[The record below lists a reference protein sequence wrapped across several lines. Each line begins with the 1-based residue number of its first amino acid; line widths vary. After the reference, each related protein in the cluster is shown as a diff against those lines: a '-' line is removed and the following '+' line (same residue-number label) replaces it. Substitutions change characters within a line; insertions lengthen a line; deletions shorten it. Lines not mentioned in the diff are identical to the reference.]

1 MNYELISPMLNIYR
15 ASAGSG
21 KTYRLTQDYIH
32 LLFDPKRERA
42 HRRILAVTFTNKA
55 TDEMK
60 TRILKELHALSQGE
74 KSNYRADLI
83 SKDYPTE
90 DAVNA
95 KAKHILTTIL
105 HDYSSFSISTIDR
118 FFQQVI
124 RSFARDIGVH
134 GGYNL
139 ELDNTATL
147 EQSVDNLF
155 LDLSKDENKQLLQW
169 LTAYAEEKI
178 EQSEN
183 WNMRSNIMEL
193 GKEIFKE
200 SYQHKAEDTNRKLH
214 EREFLTNYRKSL
226 RDIKTTFEARVKQ
239 TATEGLNVMARN
251 GLTHEDFSY
260 KDTTTLEKLV
270 KGKLEISNRFAKYA
284 DDVNNCFT
292 KKTSQD
298 VKSAIESAYNN
309 GLGKC
314 FQQIVEMLSVD
325 IVTYNSAVMVLKHI
339 NTLGILSDLA
349 VQIKKLTDE
358 QNTMLISDSN
368 MLLNKIIDNSD
379 TPFVY
384 EKTGITI
391 DNFMIDEFQDTSTLQ
406 WKNFH
411 PLMANSL
418 AAGKFNLV
426 VGDVKQSI
434 YRWRNSDWKLLDEQ
448 ILSDF
453 RSEQIHEENLE
464 TNWRS
469 DKNIVDFNNSFF
481 RRAASLLQ
489 SKLNENLQAVLPV
502 YPQLEAL
509 THKIEH
515 AYANIHQKTSPK
527 AGTGRV
533 EVRFIAADENED
545 GWKAESLQR
554 LPAMLEELQG
564 RGYRPADICILV
576 RKNDEEQQVIHRLLN
591 YKTTAEAKPDVCYDI
606 MGNEGLLIGAAASV
620 RFVLGLLQLFV
631 NPTDSIQQTIVN
643 YEYARG
649 RQHKSENEALNA
661 CFSIFDSSENIFSSL
676 FTNDENERLK
686 QVQHSSLYD
695 MVEQII
701 SLFGIGSWHNE
712 AVFVQAFQDVVF
724 RYTTGKTADLNS
736 FLTWWKKNGSKQ
748 CISTPDNQSA
758 MRIMT
763 VHKSKGLDF
772 RVVVMPFCDWDLD
785 SRMRNILWCEPTV
798 APFNELPLLPIEYGS
813 KLGKSIFAE
822 NYFDEQMHL
831 FIDSLNVAY
840 VAFTRAKNELI
851 CFAPAPKKEVESL
864 DKINSLSALLTACF
878 NVETPGLDPQIIPLS
893 KSFDE
898 VSKVFSLGEPTRMI
912 YNEASE
918 SGGNE
923 KITDYRSVTSTD
935 RLRIR
940 HQSLDYLLENQ
951 QLTDSRL
958 NYGLI
963 MHDIL
968 KQITRKSDQ
977 EKAIAAMIREGRIS
991 EQEGETVVT
1000 EMEKFWNLPET
1011 ENWFVEDARVLN
1023 ETTILIPTGEQYR
1036 PDRVVIKGNEATIVD
1051 YKFGEKESKNY
1062 IQQVK
1067 QYMNLIAGM
1076 GYQTSGFVCYVSLGK
1091 VERVF

>member
-1 MNYELISPMLNIYR
+1 MLKIYR

-21 KTYRLTQDYIH
+21 KTYQLTKDYIK
-32 LLFDPKRERA
+32 LLFDSKREQA
-42 HRRILAVTFTNKA
+42 HRQILAVTFTNKA

-60 TRILKELHALSQGE
+60 TRILKELHALSQG
-74 KSNYRADLI
+74 STSDYRADLI
-83 SKDYPTE
+83 SKQYPTE
-90 DAVNA
+90 EAVNA
-95 KAKHILTTIL
+95 RAKKILSTIL

-124 RSFARDIGVH
+124 RSFARAIGVH

-169 LTAYAEEKI
+169 LTAYAEERI

-183 WNMRSNIMEL
+183 WNMRSNIMDL

-226 RDIKTTFEARVKQ
+226 REIKTTFEAKLKQ
-239 TATEGLNVMARN
+239 TATEALNIIAQN
-251 GLTHEDFSY
+251 GLMTDSFKGGSRSAM
-260 KDTTTLEKLV
+260 KTLDKLAKGVDKVSDTFLALA
-270 KGKLEISNRFAKYA
+270 N
-284 DDVNNCFT
+284 DVNNCYS
-292 KKTSQD
+292 KTTAKD
-298 VKSAIESAYNN
+298 LITAIESAYNG
-309 GLGKC
+309 GL
-314 FQQIVEMLSVD
+314 QQKLAKITELLQID
-325 IVTYNSAVMVLKHI
+325 IISYNSAVMVLKHI

-368 MLLNKIIDNSD
+368 MLINKIIDNSD

-448 ILSDF
+448 ILTDF
-453 RSEQIHEENLE
+453 LPEQILEENLE

-469 DKNIVDFNNSFF
+469 DKNIIDFNNSFF
-481 RRAASLLQ
+481 RRAANLLQ

-502 YPQLEAL
+502 YPALEGL

-515 AYANIHQKTSPK
+515 AYTNIHQQTSPK

-533 EVRFIAADENED
+533 ELRFIAADENED
-545 GWKAESLQR
+545 GWKAESLER
-554 LPAMLEELQG
+554 LPAMLEELQE
-564 RGYRPADICILV
+564 RGFLPADICILV
-576 RKNDEEQQVIHRLLN
+576 RKNEEEQQVIHRLLN
-591 YKTTAEAKPDVCYDI
+591 YKTTPEANPDLCYDI
-606 MGNEGLLIGAAASV
+606 MGNEGLLIASAASV
-620 RFVLGLLQLFV
+620 RFVLGVLQLFV
-631 NPTDSIQQTIVN
+631 NPSDSIQQTIVN
-643 YEYARG
+643 YEYARA
-649 RQHKSENEALNA
+649 KLNKTENEALNT
-661 CFSIFDSSENIFSSL
+661 CFSPASQENVFASL
-676 FTNDENERLK
+676 FNNEENERLK

-701 SLFGIGSWHNE
+701 SLFDIGAWHNE
-712 AVFVQAFQDVVF
+712 AVFVQAFQDMIF
-724 RYTTGKTADLNS
+724 RYSSGKTVDLNS
-736 FLTWWKKNGSKQ
+736 FLSWWKKNGTKQ

-772 RVVVMPFCDWDLD
+772 RVVIIPFCEWDLD

-813 KLGKSIFAE
+813 KLGQSIFAE
-822 NYFDEQMHL
+822 NYFEEQMHL
-831 FIDSLNVAY
+831 YIDSLNVAY

-851 CFAPAPKKEVESL
+851 CMAPAPKKELESL
-864 DKINSLSALLTACF
+864 DKINSMSALLLACIS
-878 NVETPGLDPQIIPLS
+878 VETSDLDAEIIPLS
-893 KSFDE
+893 NSFDD
-898 VSKVFSLGEPTRMI
+898 VSKLFSLGEPTKVTFQDSQN
-912 YNEASE
+912 YVDNK
-918 SGGNE
+918 
-923 KITDYRSVTSTD
+923 KINNYPSVSSSD
-935 RLRIR
+935 RLHIR
-940 HQSLDYLLENQ
+940 HQSLNYLLENQ
-951 QLTDSRL
+951 KLTDSKL
-958 NYGLI
+958 NYGII

-968 KQITRKSDQ
+968 HNITRKADQ
-977 EKAIAAMIREGRIS
+977 PNAIQAMIREGRINERES
-991 EQEGETVVT
+991 KIVEQE
-1000 EMEKFWNLPET
+1000 MEIFWNLPET
-1011 ENWFVEDARVLN
+1011 EDWFGDSIRVLN
-1023 ETTILIPTGEQYR
+1023 ETTILTASGAQYR
-1036 PDRVVIKGNEATIVD
+1036 PDRVIIKDNKATIVD
-1051 YKFGEKESKNY
+1051 YKFGDKESKTH

-1067 QYMNLIAGM
+1067 QYMSLIAEM

-1091 VERVF
+1091 VESISNSN

>member
-1 MNYELISPMLNIYR
+1 MLNIYR

-32 LLFDPKRERA
+32 LLFDPKKERA

-74 KSNYRADLI
+74 KSDYREGLMLKFRMD
-83 SKDYPTE
+83 E
-90 DAVNA
+90 EAVNVR
-95 KAKHILTTIL
+95 AKHILTTIL

-169 LTAYAEEKI
+169 LTSYAEERI

-183 WNMRSNIMEL
+183 WNMRSNIMDL

-226 RDIKTTFEARVKQ
+226 REIKTTFENKVKE
-239 TATEGLNVMARN
+239 TASEGMRIMARN
-251 GLTHEDFSY
+251 GLTHEDFAY
-260 KDTTTLEKLV
+260 KTTITLEKLV
-270 KGKLEISNRFAKYA
+270 KGKLEISNRFIGFAE
-284 DDVNNCFT
+284 DVSNCYT
-292 KKTSQD
+292 KSKPQD
-298 VKSAIESAYNN
+298 IKSAIESAYQN
-309 GLGKC
+309 GLQKC
-314 FQQIVEMLSVD
+314 FIKIVELLSVD
-325 IVTYNSAVMVLKHI
+325 IVMYNSAMMVLKHI

-411 PLMANSL
+411 PLMSNSL

-434 YRWRNSDWKLLDEQ
+434 YRWRNSDWKLLDEKVMT
-448 ILSDF
+448 DF
-453 RSEQIHEENLE
+453 RPEQIHEENLE

-469 DKNIVDFNNSFF
+469 DKNIIDFNNSFF
-481 RRAASLLQ
+481 QRAAGLLQ
-489 SKLNENLQAVLPV
+489 SKLNENLQPVLPV
-502 YPQLEAL
+502 YPALEAL

-515 AYANIHQKTSPK
+515 AYANIHQQTSPK
-527 AGTGRV
+527 AGIGRV
-533 EVRFIAADENED
+533 QVSFIPRDENED
-545 GWKAESLQR
+545 GWKAESLER

-576 RKNDEEQQVIHRLLN
+576 RKNDEEQQVIHKLLN
-591 YKTTAEAKPDVCYDI
+591 YKTTPEAKPDVCYDI

-620 RFVLGLLQLFV
+620 RFVLGVLQLFV
-631 NPTDSIQQTIVN
+631 NPADSIQQTIVN

-649 RQHKSENEALNA
+649 RQYKSENEALNA
-661 CFSIFDSSENIFSSL
+661 CFSMATSNENVFSFL
-676 FTNDENERLK
+676 FTNDENDRLK
-686 QVQHSSLYD
+686 EVQHSSLYD

-701 SLFGIGSWHNE
+701 SLFGIGNWHNE

-736 FLTWWKKNGSKQ
+736 FLIWWKKNGGKQ

-772 RVVVMPFCDWDLD
+772 RVVIMPFCDWDMD

-813 KLGKSIFAE
+813 KLGQSIFAE

-851 CFAPAPKKEVESL
+851 CMAPAPKKEVESL

-878 NVETPGLDPQIIPLS
+878 SVETPGLDAEIIPLS
-893 KSFDE
+893 KTYDD
-898 VSKVFSLGEPTRMI
+898 VSKIFSLGESTPII
-912 YNEASE
+912 YMDALD
-918 SGGNE
+918 SGSNE
-923 KITDYRSVTSTD
+923 KINNYPSVSSSD

-968 KQITRKSDQ
+968 RNITRKSDQ
-977 EKAIAAMIREGRIS
+977 QKAIQGMIREGRIS
-991 EQEGETVVT
+991 ENESKTVEQE
-1000 EMEKFWNLPET
+1000 MDKFWNLPET
-1011 ENWFVEDARVLN
+1011 ENWFADDVRVLN

-1036 PDRVVIKGNEATIVD
+1036 PDRVIIKGNEATIVD
-1051 YKFGEKESKNY
+1051 YKFGDKESKNY
-1062 IQQVK
+1062 IKQVK
-1067 QYMNLIAGM
+1067 QYMDLIAEM

-1091 VERVF
+1091 VEKV

>member
-1 MNYELISPMLNIYR
+1 MLKIYR

-21 KTYRLTQDYIH
+21 KTYQLTKDYIK
-32 LLFDPKRERA
+32 LLFDSKREQA

-60 TRILKELHALSQGE
+60 TRILKELHALSQG
-74 KSNYRADLI
+74 STSDYRADLI
-83 SKDYPTE
+83 SKYYPSE
-90 DAVNA
+90 EAVNA
-95 KAKHILTTIL
+95 RAKKILSTIL

-155 LDLSKDENKQLLQW
+155 LDLSKEENKQLLQW
-169 LTAYAEEKI
+169 LTAYAEERI

-183 WNMRSNIMEL
+183 WNMRNNIMDL

-226 RDIKTTFEARVKQ
+226 REIKTTFEDKLKRA
-239 TATEGLNVMARN
+239 ATDGLNLMALN
-251 GLTHEDFSY
+251 GLSHDDFSY

-270 KGKLEISNRFAKYA
+270 KGKLDISKRFSKYA
-284 DDVNNCFT
+284 DDVTNCFT
-292 KKTSQD
+292 KKTPQD
-298 VKSAIESAYNN
+298 VKSAIESAYNS

-314 FQQIVEMLSVD
+314 FKQIVELMSVD

-368 MLLNKIIDNSD
+368 MLLNRIIDNSD

-448 ILSDF
+448 ILTDF
-453 RSEQIHEENLE
+453 RTEQILEENLA

-469 DKNIVDFNNSFF
+469 DKNIIDFNNSFF
-481 RRAASLLQ
+481 RRAAILLQ

-502 YPQLEAL
+502 YPALEGL

-515 AYANIHQKTSPK
+515 AYTNIHQQTSPK
-527 AGTGRV
+527 AETGRV
-533 EVRFIAADENED
+533 ELRFIAADENED
-545 GWKAESLQR
+545 GWKAESLER
-554 LPAMLEELQG
+554 LPAMLEELQV
-564 RGYRPADICILV
+564 RGYRPADICIIV

-591 YKTTAEAKPDVCYDI
+591 YKTTPKAKPELCYDI
-606 MGNEGLLIGAAASV
+606 MGNEGLLIASAASV
-620 RFVLGLLQLFV
+620 RFVLGVLQLFL
-631 NPTDSIQQTIVN
+631 NPSDSIQQTVVN
-643 YEYARG
+643 YEYARA
-649 RQHKSENEALNA
+649 KLNKTENDALNA
-661 CFSIFDSSENIFSSL
+661 CFSPPSQENVFSSL
-676 FTNDENERLK
+676 FKNEENERLK

-701 SLFGIGSWHNE
+701 SMFDIGSRHNE
-712 AVFVQAFQDVVF
+712 AVFIQAFQDMIF
-724 RYTTGKTADLNS
+724 RYTSGKTVDLNS
-736 FLTWWKKNGSKQ
+736 FLSWWKKNGAKQ

-772 RVVVMPFCDWDLD
+772 PVVIMPFCEWDLD
-785 SRMRNILWCEPTV
+785 SRMRNILWCEPTI

-813 KLGKSIFAE
+813 KLGQSIFAE

-831 FIDSLNVAY
+831 YIDSLNVAY

-851 CFAPAPKKEVESL
+851 CMAPAPKNGLESL
-864 DKINSLSALLTACF
+864 DKINSMSALLSACIS
-878 NVETPGLDPQIIPLS
+878 VETAGLDKEIIPLS
-893 KSFDE
+893 NSFDD
-898 VSKVFSLGEPTRMI
+898 VSNVFSLGKPTKVTFQNSQN
-912 YNEASE
+912 Y
-918 SGGNE
+918 GDNE
-923 KITDYRSVTSTD
+923 KINNYPSVSSSD
-935 RLRIR
+935 RLHIR

-951 QLTDSRL
+951 KLTDSKL
-958 NYGLI
+958 NYGII

-968 KQITRKSDQ
+968 HNITRKLDQ
-977 EKAIAAMIREGRIS
+977 SNAIQAMIREGRINEKES
-991 EQEGETVVT
+991 KIVEQ
-1000 EMEKFWNLPET
+1000 EMEKFWSLPET
-1011 ENWFVEDARVLN
+1011 ENWFGDTLCVLN
-1023 ETTILIPTGEQYR
+1023 ETTILTPGGAQYR
-1036 PDRVVIKGNEATIVD
+1036 PDRVVIKDNKATIVD
-1051 YKFGEKESKNY
+1051 YKFGDKESKTH

-1067 QYMNLIAGM
+1067 QYMSLIAEM

-1091 VERVF
+1091 VESISDFN

>member
-1 MNYELISPMLNIYR
+1 MLNIYR

-60 TRILKELHALSQGE
+60 TRILKELHALSQG
-74 KSNYRADLI
+74 STSDYRAGLMAKFHLD
-83 SKDYPTE
+83 DE
-90 DAVNA
+90 AVNVR
-95 KAKHILTTIL
+95 AKHILTTIL

-139 ELDNTATL
+139 ELDNTSTL

-169 LTAYAEEKI
+169 LTAYAEERI

-183 WNMRSNIMEL
+183 WNMRSNIMDL

-226 RDIKTTFEARVKQ
+226 REIKTTFEAKVKQ
-239 TATEGLNVMARN
+239 TATEGLNIMARN

-292 KKTSQD
+292 KKTPQD

-314 FQQIVEMLSVD
+314 FQQIVELLSVD

-349 VQIKKLTDE
+349 VQIKNLTDE

-384 EKTGITI
+384 EKTGIHI

-406 WKNFH
+406 WKNFQ
-411 PLMANSL
+411 PLLDNSL
-418 AAGKFNLV
+418 SAGKFNLV

-448 ILSDF
+448 ILTDF
-453 RSEQIHEENLE
+453 RPEQIHEENLE

-469 DKNIVDFNNSFF
+469 DKNIIDFNNSFF
-481 RRAASLLQ
+481 FRAAQLLQ

-502 YPQLEAL
+502 YPALEAL

-515 AYANIHQKTSPK
+515 AYANIHQQVSPK

-533 EVRFIAADENED
+533 QVSFIERDENED
-545 GWKAESLQR
+545 GWKAESLNR
-554 LPAMLEELQG
+554 LPAMLEDLQG
-564 RGYRPADICILV
+564 RGYRPADIAILV
-576 RKNDEEQQVIHRLLN
+576 RKNDEEQQVIHKLLN
-591 YKTTAEAKPDVCYDI
+591 YKTTTEAKPEVCYDI

-620 RFVLGLLQLFV
+620 RFILGILQLFV
-631 NPTDSIQQTIVN
+631 NPADSIQQTIVN

-661 CFSIFDSSENIFSSL
+661 CFATAELKENVFSSL
-676 FTNDENERLK
+676 FSNDENERLML
-686 QVQHSSLYD
+686 VHHSSLYD

-701 SLFGIGSWHNE
+701 SLFGVGAWHNE

-736 FLTWWKKNGSKQ
+736 FLTWWKKNGIKQ

-772 RVVVMPFCDWDLD
+772 KVVIIPFCDWDLD
-785 SRMRNILWCEPTV
+785 SRMRNILWCEPAV

-813 KLGKSIFAE
+813 KLGQSIFAE

-831 FIDSLNVAY
+831 YIDSLNVAY

-851 CFAPAPKKEVESL
+851 CMAPAPKKEVESL

-878 NVETPGLDPQIIPLS
+878 GVETPGLDTEIISLV
-893 KSFDE
+893 KSFNAE
-898 VSKVFSLGEPTRMI
+898 LKQFELGEPTQPVYTQLPNTDI
-912 YNEASE
+912 
-918 SGGNE
+918 NE
-923 KITDYRSVTSTD
+923 KVSEYPSVSSTD

-958 NYGLI
+958 NYGII

-968 KQITRKSDQ
+968 RQITHRADQ
-977 EKAIAAMIREGRIS
+977 EKAIHKMIREGRIS
-991 EQEGETVVT
+991 ESESVTVME
-1000 EMEKFWNLPET
+1000 EMQHFWNLPET
-1011 ENWFVEDARVLN
+1011 ESWFATDARVLN

-1036 PDRVVIKGNEATIVD
+1036 PDRVVIRGNEATIVD
-1051 YKFGEKESKNY
+1051 YKFGDKESKTY

-1067 QYMNLIAGM
+1067 QYMNLIAEM
-1076 GYQTSGFVCYVSLGK
+1076 GYQTQGFVCYVSLRK
-1091 VERVF
+1091 VEKV

>member
-1 MNYELISPMLNIYR
+1 MLNIYR

-32 LLFDPKRERA
+32 LLFDPKKERA

-60 TRILKELHALSQGE
+60 SRILKELHALSQGE
-74 KSNYRADLI
+74 RSDYRAGLMA
-83 SKDYPTE
+83 E
-90 DAVNA
+90 FRMDAQMVNER
-95 KAKHILTTIL
+95 AKHILTTIL

-139 ELDNTATL
+139 ELDNSSTL

-169 LTAYAEEKI
+169 LTAYAEERI

-183 WNMRSNIMEL
+183 WNMRGNIMEL
-193 GKEIFKE
+193 GREIFKE
-200 SYQHKAEDTNRKLH
+200 SYQNKAEDTNRKLH

-226 RDIKTTFEARVKQ
+226 RDIKTGFEAKVKQ
-239 TATEGLNVMARN
+239 TANDGLNIMARN
-251 GLTHEDFSY
+251 GLTHDDFSY
-260 KDTTTLEKLV
+260 KTTNTLEKLV
-270 KGKLEISNRFAKYA
+270 KGKLEISTRFISFA
-284 DDVNNCFT
+284 N
-292 KKTSQD
+292 D
-298 VKSAIESAYNN
+298 VKNCYTKSKPQDIKNAIETAYQG
-309 GLGKC
+309 GLQKC
-314 FQQIVEMLSVD
+314 FIQLVELFQSD
-325 IVTYNSAVMVLKHI
+325 IVIYNSAVMVLKHI

-384 EKTGITI
+384 EKTGIHI
-391 DNFMIDEFQDTSTLQ
+391 DNFMIDEFQDTSVLQ
-406 WKNFH
+406 WKNFL
-411 PLMANSL
+411 PLISNSL

-448 ILSDF
+448 VLTDF
-453 RSEQIHEENLE
+453 RPEQLHEENLE

-469 DKNIVDFNNSFF
+469 DRNIVDFNNSFF
-481 RRAASLLQ
+481 RRAAQLLQ
-489 SKLNENLQAVLPV
+489 TKLNENLKAIIPI
-502 YPQLEAL
+502 YPGLEAL
-509 THKIEH
+509 TSKIEH
-515 AYANIHQKTSPK
+515 AYANIHQQTSPK
-527 AGTGRV
+527 AAIGRV
-533 EVRFIAADENED
+533 QVCFIDHQENED
-545 GWKAESLQR
+545 GWKTESLNR
-554 LPAMLEELQG
+554 LPALLEDLQY
-564 RGYRPADICILV
+564 RGYRPSDIALLV
-576 RKNDEEQQVIHRLLN
+576 RTNSEEQDVIHKLLN
-591 YKTTAEAKPDVCYDI
+591 YKTTPEAKPNCCYDI

-620 RFVLGLLQLFV
+620 RFVLGILQLFV
-631 NPTDSIQQTIVN
+631 NPSDSIQQTIVN

-649 RQHKSENEALNA
+649 KQHKSENEALNA
-661 CFSIFDSSENIFSSL
+661 CFFQTDRNENVFSTL
-676 FTNDENERLK
+676 FTFEENAVLNE
-686 QVQHSSLYD
+686 VIHSSLYD
-695 MVEQII
+695 MVERIVL
-701 SLFGIGSWHNE
+701 LFGVGAWHNE
-712 AVFVQAFQDVVF
+712 AVFIQAFQDVVF

-736 FLTWWKKNGSKQ
+736 FLTWWKKNGGKQ

-772 RVVVMPFCDWDLD
+772 KVVIMPFCDWDLD

-798 APFNELPLLPIEYGS
+798 APFNELPLLPIEYS
-813 KLGKSIFAE
+813 SRLGQSIFAE
-822 NYFDEQMHL
+822 NFFDEQMHL

-851 CFAPAPKKEVESL
+851 CITPAPKKEIESL

-878 NVETPGLDPQIIPLS
+878 SVKTPGLDMEIMSLSNSYNDQTKQFELGDPTQAVYHDIPTT
-893 KSFDE
+893 D
-898 VSKVFSLGEPTRMI
+898 I
-912 YNEASE
+912 
-918 SGGNE
+918 NE
-923 KITDYRSVTSTD
+923 KVTLYPSVSSSD

-951 QLTDSRL
+951 HLTDSKL
-958 NYGLI
+958 NYGII

-968 KQITRKSDQ
+968 RQITTKADQ
-977 EKAIAAMIREGRIS
+977 PKAIADLVYSGRIS
-991 EQEGETVVT
+991 MDESRIVET
-1000 EMEKFWNLPET
+1000 ELQHFWNLPET
-1011 ENWFVEDARVLN
+1011 ANWFADDARVLN
-1023 ETTILIPTGEQYR
+1023 ETTILIPSGEQYR
-1036 PDRVVIKGNEATIVD
+1036 PDRVVIQGNEATIID
-1051 YKFGEKESKNY
+1051 YKFGDKESKTY
-1062 IQQVK
+1062 RQQVK
-1067 QYMNLIAGM
+1067 RYMDLIGEM
-1076 GYQTSGFVCYVSLGK
+1076 GYRTCGYVCYVSLKK
-1091 VERVF
+1091 VEKIL

>member
-1 MNYELISPMLNIYR
+1 MLNIYR

-32 LLFDPKRERA
+32 LLFDPKKERA

-60 TRILKELHALSQGE
+60 SRILKELHALSQGE
-74 KSNYRADLI
+74 RSDYRAGLMA
-83 SKDYPTE
+83 E
-90 DAVNA
+90 FRMDAQMVNER
-95 KAKHILTTIL
+95 AKHILTTIL

-139 ELDNTATL
+139 ELDNSSTL

-169 LTAYAEEKI
+169 LTAYAEERI

-183 WNMRSNIMEL
+183 WNMRGNIMEL
-193 GKEIFKE
+193 GREIFKE
-200 SYQHKAEDTNRKLH
+200 SYQNKAEDTNRKLH

-226 RDIKTTFEARVKQ
+226 RDIKTGFEAKVKQ
-239 TATEGLNVMARN
+239 TANDGLNIMARN
-251 GLTHEDFSY
+251 GLTHDDFSY
-260 KDTTTLEKLV
+260 KTTNTLEKLV
-270 KGKLEISNRFAKYA
+270 KGKLEISTRFISYA
-284 DDVNNCFT
+284 DDVKNCYT
-292 KKTSQD
+292 KTKPQD
-298 VKSAIESAYNN
+298 IKNAIETAYQG
-309 GLGKC
+309 GLQKC
-314 FQQIVEMLSVD
+314 FIQLVELFQSD
-325 IVTYNSAVMVLKHI
+325 IVIYNSAVMVLKHI

-384 EKTGITI
+384 EKTGIHI
-391 DNFMIDEFQDTSTLQ
+391 DNFMIDEFQDTSVLQ
-406 WKNFH
+406 WKNFL
-411 PLMANSL
+411 PLMSNSL

-448 ILSDF
+448 VLTDF
-453 RSEQIHEENLE
+453 RPEQLHEENLE

-469 DKNIVDFNNSFF
+469 DRNIVDFKNSFF
-481 RRAASLLQ
+481 RRAAQLLQ
-489 SKLNENLQAVLPV
+489 TKLNENLKAIIPI
-502 YPQLEAL
+502 YPGLEAL
-509 THKIEH
+509 TSKIEH
-515 AYANIHQKTSPK
+515 AYANIHQQTSPK
-527 AGTGRV
+527 AAIGRV
-533 EVRFIAADENED
+533 QVCFIDHQENED
-545 GWKAESLQR
+545 GWKTESLNR
-554 LPAMLEELQG
+554 LPALLEDLQY
-564 RGYRPADICILV
+564 RGYRPSDIALLV
-576 RKNDEEQQVIHRLLN
+576 RTNSEEQDVIHKLLN
-591 YKTTAEAKPDVCYDI
+591 YKTTPEAKPNCCYDI

-620 RFVLGLLQLFV
+620 RFVLGILQLFV
-631 NPTDSIQQTIVN
+631 NPSDSIQQTIVN

-649 RQHKSENEALNA
+649 KQHKSENEALNA
-661 CFSIFDSSENIFSSL
+661 CFFQTDRNENVFSTL
-676 FTNDENERLK
+676 FTFEENAVLNE
-686 QVQHSSLYD
+686 VIHSSLYD
-695 MVEQII
+695 MVERIVL
-701 SLFGIGSWHNE
+701 LFGVGAWHNE
-712 AVFVQAFQDVVF
+712 AVFIQAFQDVVF

-736 FLTWWKKNGSKQ
+736 FLTWWKKNGGKQ

-772 RVVVMPFCDWDLD
+772 KVVIMPFCDWDLD

-798 APFNELPLLPIEYGS
+798 APFNELPLLPIEYS
-813 KLGKSIFAE
+813 SRLGQSIFAE
-822 NYFDEQMHL
+822 NFFDEQMHL

-851 CFAPAPKKEVESL
+851 CITPAPKKEIESL

-878 NVETPGLDPQIIPLS
+878 SVKTPGLDMEIMSLSNSYNDQTKQFELGDPTQAVYHDIPTT
-893 KSFDE
+893 D
-898 VSKVFSLGEPTRMI
+898 I
-912 YNEASE
+912 
-918 SGGNE
+918 NE
-923 KITDYRSVTSTD
+923 KVTLYPSVSSSD

-951 QLTDSRL
+951 HLTDSKL
-958 NYGLI
+958 NYGII

-968 KQITRKSDQ
+968 RQITTKADQ
-977 EKAIAAMIREGRIS
+977 PKAIADLVYSGRIS
-991 EQEGETVVT
+991 MDESRIVET
-1000 EMEKFWNLPET
+1000 ELQHFWNLPET
-1011 ENWFVEDARVLN
+1011 ANWFADDARVLN
-1023 ETTILIPTGEQYR
+1023 ETTILIPSGEQYR
-1036 PDRVVIKGNEATIVD
+1036 PDRVVIQGNEATIID
-1051 YKFGEKESKNY
+1051 YKFGDKESKTY
-1062 IQQVK
+1062 RQQVK
-1067 QYMNLIAGM
+1067 RYMDLIGEM
-1076 GYQTSGFVCYVSLGK
+1076 GYRTCGYVCYVSLKK
-1091 VERVF
+1091 VEKIL

>member
-1 MNYELISPMLNIYR
+1 MLNIYR

-32 LLFDPKRERA
+32 LLFDPRRERA

-74 KSNYRADLI
+74 KSDYREGLMAKFRMD
-83 SKDYPTE
+83 E
-90 DAVNA
+90 EAVNVR
-95 KAKHILTTIL
+95 AKHILTTIL

-251 GLTHEDFSY
+251 GLTHEDFAY
-260 KDTTTLEKLV
+260 KTTTTLEKLV
-270 KGKLEISNRFAKYA
+270 KGKLEISARFVGFAE
-284 DDVNNCFT
+284 DVTNCYT
-292 KKTSQD
+292 KSKPQD

-325 IVTYNSAVMVLKHI
+325 IVTYNSVVMVLKHI

-448 ILSDF
+448 ILTDF

-469 DKNIVDFNNSFF
+469 DKNIIDFNNSFF

-489 SKLNENLQAVLPV
+489 SKLNENLQAVLPI
-502 YPQLEAL
+502 YPSLEAL

-515 AYANIHQKTSPK
+515 AYANIHQQTSPR

-554 LPAMLEELQG
+554 LPALLEELQG

-576 RKNDEEQQVIHRLLN
+576 RKKDEEQQVIHRLLN
-591 YKTTAEAKPDVCYDI
+591 YKTTAEAKSDVCYDI

-631 NPTDSIQQTIVN
+631 NPADSIQQTIVN

-661 CFSIFDSSENIFSSL
+661 CFSSSNSEENIFSSL
-676 FTNDENERLK
+676 FTNEENERLK

-724 RYTTGKTADLNS
+724 CYTTGKTADLNS
-736 FLTWWKKNGSKQ
+736 FLTWWKKNGGKQ

-772 RVVVMPFCDWDLD
+772 RVVIMPFCEWDLD

-851 CFAPAPKKEVESL
+851 CIAPAPKKEVESL
-864 DKINSLSALLTACF
+864 SNINSLSALLTACF
-878 NVETPGLDPQIIPLS
+878 TVETPGLDNEIIPLS
-893 KSFDE
+893 KSYDGT
-898 VSKVFSLGEPTRMI
+898 SKVFSLGEPTLAI
-912 YNEASE
+912 YNDAKSP
-918 SGGNE
+918 GNNE
-923 KITDYRSVTSTD
+923 KINSYPSVSSTD

-977 EKAIAAMIREGRIS
+977 EKAIAGMIREGRIS
-991 EQEGETVVT
+991 ELEGETVVT

-1067 QYMNLIAGM
+1067 QYMSLIAGM

-1091 VERVF
+1091 VEKVF

>member
-1 MNYELISPMLNIYR
+1 MLNIYR

-60 TRILKELHALSQGE
+60 TRILKELHALSQAE
-74 KSNYRADLI
+74 KSDYREGLMTKFRLD
-83 SKDYPTE
+83 E
-90 DAVNA
+90 EAVNIR
-95 KAKHILTTIL
+95 AKHILTTIL

-169 LTAYAEEKI
+169 LTAYAEERI

-183 WNMRSNIMEL
+183 WNMRSNIMDL

-226 RDIKTTFEARVKQ
+226 REIKTTFEAKVKH

-251 GLTHEDFSY
+251 GLTHEDFAY
-260 KDTTTLEKLV
+260 KTTNTLEKLV
-270 KGKLEISNRFAKYA
+270 KGKLEISARFTGFAA
-284 DDVNNCFT
+284 DVTNCYT
-292 KKTSQD
+292 KSKPQD
-298 VKSAIESAYNN
+298 VKSAIESAYNS

-314 FQQIVEMLSVD
+314 FQQIVELLTVD

-453 RSEQIHEENLE
+453 RPEQTHEENLE

-469 DKNIVDFNNSFF
+469 DKNIIDFNNSFF
-481 RRAASLLQ
+481 RRAANLLQ
-489 SKLNENLQAVLPV
+489 SKLNENLQAVLPI
-502 YPQLEAL
+502 YPSLEAL

-515 AYANIHQKTSPK
+515 AYANIHQQTSPK
-527 AGTGRV
+527 AGAGRV
-533 EVRFIAADENED
+533 VLRFIAADENED
-545 GWKAESLQR
+545 GWKAESLER

-620 RFVLGLLQLFV
+620 RFVLGILQLFV

-649 RQHKSENEALNA
+649 KQHKSENEALND
-661 CFSIFDSSENIFSSL
+661 CFVGNDSIFSSL
-676 FTNDENERLK
+676 FTDEENRVLS
-686 QVQHSSLYD
+686 QVKHSSLYD

-736 FLTWWKKNGSKQ
+736 FLTWWKKNGGKQ

-772 RVVVMPFCDWDLD
+772 RVVIMPFCDWDLD

-813 KLGKSIFAE
+813 KLGQSIFAE

-840 VAFTRAKNELI
+840 VAFTRTKNELI
-851 CFAPAPKKEVESL
+851 CMAPAPKKELESL

-878 NVETPGLDPQIIPLS
+878 TVETPGLDAEIIPLS
-893 KSFDE
+893 KSFDDVE
-898 VSKVFSLGEPTRMI
+898 KVFSLGEPIQAI
-912 YNEASE
+912 YKEVPD
-918 SGGNE
+918 SGSNE
-923 KITDYRSVTSTD
+923 KINNYPSVTSSD

-968 KQITRKSDQ
+968 RNITRKADQ
-977 EKAIAAMIREGRIS
+977 GNAIQTMIRDGRIS
-991 EQEGETVVT
+991 QLESETVVS

-1011 ENWFVEDARVLN
+1011 EAWFAADARVLN

-1036 PDRVVIKGNEATIVD
+1036 PDRVVIKGNDATIVD
-1051 YKFGEKESKNY
+1051 YKFGDKESKTY

-1067 QYMNLIAGM
+1067 QYMNLISEM
-1076 GYQTSGFVCYVSLGK
+1076 GYQTNGFVCYVSLGK
-1091 VERVF
+1091 IDKII

>member
-1 MNYELISPMLNIYR
+1 MLNIYR

-74 KSNYRADLI
+74 KSDYRQGLMTKFRMD
-83 SKDYPTE
+83 E
-90 DAVNA
+90 EAVNVR
-95 KAKHILTTIL
+95 AKHILTTIL

-169 LTAYAEEKI
+169 LTAYAEERI

-183 WNMRSNIMEL
+183 WNMRSNIMDL

-226 RDIKTTFEARVKQ
+226 REIKTTFESRVKQ

-251 GLTHEDFSY
+251 GLTHEDFAY
-260 KDTTTLEKLV
+260 KTTATLEKLV
-270 KGKLEISNRFAKYA
+270 KGKLEISARFTSFAA
-284 DDVNNCFT
+284 DVTNCYT
-292 KKTSQD
+292 KSKPQD

-314 FQQIVEMLSVD
+314 FQQIVELLSID

-453 RSEQIHEENLE
+453 RPEQTHEENLE

-469 DKNIVDFNNSFF
+469 DKNIIDFNNSFF
-481 RRAASLLQ
+481 RRAANLLQ
-489 SKLNENLQAVLPV
+489 SKLNENLQAVLPI
-502 YPQLEAL
+502 YPSLEAL

-515 AYANIHQKTSPK
+515 AYANIHQQTSPK
-527 AGTGRV
+527 AGAGRV
-533 EVRFIAADENED
+533 VLRFIAVDENED
-545 GWKAESLQR
+545 GWKAESLER

-620 RFVLGLLQLFV
+620 RFVLGILQLFV

-649 RQHKSENEALNA
+649 KQHKSENEALND
-661 CFSIFDSSENIFSSL
+661 CFVGNDSIFSSL
-676 FTNDENERLK
+676 FTDEENRVLS

-736 FLTWWKKNGSKQ
+736 FLTWWKKNGGKQ

-772 RVVVMPFCDWDLD
+772 RVVIMPFCDWDLD

-813 KLGKSIFAE
+813 KLGQSIFAE

-831 FIDSLNVAY
+831 FIDSINVAY

-851 CFAPAPKKEVESL
+851 CMAPAPKKELESL
-864 DKINSLSALLTACF
+864 DKINSLSALLTACIT
-878 NVETPGLDPQIIPLS
+878 VETPGLDAEIIPLS
-893 KSFDE
+893 KSFDDVE
-898 VSKVFSLGEPTRMI
+898 KVFSLGEPIQAI
-912 YNEASE
+912 YKEVPD
-918 SGGNE
+918 SGSNE
-923 KITDYRSVTSTD
+923 KINNYPSVTSSD

-968 KQITRKSDQ
+968 RNITRKADQ
-977 EKAIAAMIREGRIS
+977 GNAIQTMIRDGRIS
-991 EQEGETVVT
+991 QLESETVVS

-1011 ENWFVEDARVLN
+1011 EAWFAADARVLN
-1023 ETTILIPTGEQYR
+1023 ETTILIPTGKQYR
-1036 PDRVVIKGNEATIVD
+1036 PDRVVIKGNDSTIVD
-1051 YKFGEKESKNY
+1051 YKFGDKESKTY

-1067 QYMNLIAGM
+1067 QYMNLISEM

-1091 VERVF
+1091 VERII

>member
-1 MNYELISPMLNIYR
+1 MAMLNIYR

-32 LLFDPKRERA
+32 LLFDPQRERA

-60 TRILKELHALSQGE
+60 TRILKELHMLSEGG
-74 KSNYRADLI
+74 KSDYRAGLMAKFRLTD
-83 SKDYPTE
+83 E
-90 DAVNA
+90 AVNVR
-95 KAKHILTTIL
+95 AKHILTTIL

-139 ELDNTATL
+139 ELDNSSTL

-155 LDLSKDENKQLLQW
+155 LDLSKAENKQLLQW
-169 LTAYAEEKI
+169 LTAFAEERI

-183 WNMRSNIMEL
+183 WNMRGNIMDL
-193 GKEIFKE
+193 GQEIFKE

-214 EREFLTNYRKSL
+214 EREFLSNYRKSL
-226 RDIKTTFEARVKQ
+226 REIKTKFEANVKQ
-239 TATEGLNVMARN
+239 TATEGLNLMAKN
-251 GLTHEDFSY
+251 GLTHEDFAY
-260 KDTTTLEKLV
+260 KTTGVLEKLV
-270 KGKLEISNRFAKYA
+270 KGKLEISNRFIGFA
-284 DDVNNCFT
+284 DDVTNCYT
-292 KKTSQD
+292 KSKPQD

-309 GLGKC
+309 GLQQC
-314 FQQIVEMLSVD
+314 FRQIVELLSID
-325 IVTYNSAVMVLKHI
+325 IVMYNSAVMVLKHI

-384 EKTGITI
+384 EKTGIHI

-418 AAGKFNLV
+418 SAGKFNLV

-434 YRWRNSDWKLLDEQ
+434 YRWRNSDWKLLDEK
-448 ILSDF
+448 ILTDF
-453 RSEQIHEENLE
+453 RPEQIREENLE

-469 DKNIVDFNNSFF
+469 DRNIIDFNNSFF
-481 RRAASLLQ
+481 RRAAQLLQ

-502 YPQLEAL
+502 YPVLEAL

-515 AYANIHQKTSPK
+515 AYANIHQQVSDK
-527 AGTGRV
+527 AGVGRV
-533 EVRFIAADENED
+533 QLSFIERDENED
-545 GWKAESLQR
+545 GWKAESLER
-554 LPAMLEELQG
+554 LPAMLEDLQE

-576 RKNDEEQQVIHRLLN
+576 RTNREEQDVIHKLLN
-591 YKTTAEAKPDVCYDI
+591 YKTTAEAKPEMCYDI

-620 RFVLGLLQLFV
+620 RFVLGILQLFV
-631 NPTDSIQQTIVN
+631 NPADSIQQTIVN

-649 RQHKSENEALNA
+649 RQGKSENEALNA
-661 CFSIFDSSENIFSSL
+661 CFSGRKAEENLFSPLFTEAENASLKQLQNNSL
-676 FTNDENERLK
+676 F
-686 QVQHSSLYD
+686 D

-701 SLFGIGSWHNE
+701 SLFGVGEWHNE

-724 RYTTGKTADLNS
+724 RYTSGKTADLNS
-736 FLTWWKKNGSKQ
+736 FLTWWKKSGVKQ

-772 RVVVMPFCDWDLD
+772 RVVIIPFCDWDLD
-785 SRMRNILWCEPTV
+785 SRMRNILWCEPAQ

-813 KLGKSIFAE
+813 KLGQSIFAE
-822 NYFDEQMHL
+822 SYFDEQMHL
-831 FIDSLNVAY
+831 YIDSLNVAY

-851 CFAPAPKKEVESL
+851 CLLPAPKKEVDSL
-864 DKINSLSALLTACF
+864 DKINSLSALLTACLS
-878 NVETPGLDPQIIPLS
+878 VETPGLDAEIISLA
-893 KSFDE
+893 KTYDE
-898 VSKVFSLGEPTRMI
+898 VSKIFELGEQAPVAYSDKPATDI
-912 YNEASE
+912 
-918 SGGNE
+918 NE
-923 KITDYRSVTSTD
+923 KINNYPSVSSAE

-968 KQITRKSDQ
+968 RKITRKSDQ
-977 EKAIAAMIREGRIS
+977 DKAIRDIIREGRIS
-991 EQEGETVVT
+991 ENEAATVIE

-1011 ENWFVEDARVLN
+1011 ANWFADNVRVLN
-1023 ETTILIPTGEQYR
+1023 ETTILSPGGEQYR
-1036 PDRVVIKGNEATIVD
+1036 PDRVIIRGNEATIVD
-1051 YKFGEKESKNY
+1051 YKFGDKESKAY
-1062 IQQVK
+1062 VQQVK
-1067 QYMNLIAGM
+1067 QYMSLISGM
-1076 GYQTSGFVCYVSLGK
+1076 GYQTDGFVCYVSLGK
-1091 VERVF
+1091 VEKVS

>member
-1 MNYELISPMLNIYR
+1 MLNIYR

-32 LLFDPKRERA
+32 LLFDPKKERA

-60 TRILKELHALSQGE
+60 TRILKELHALSQGG
-74 KSNYRADLI
+74 KSDYREGLMAKFHMD
-83 SKDYPTE
+83 E
-90 DAVNA
+90 DAVNVR
-95 KAKHILTTIL
+95 AKHILTTIL

-139 ELDNTATL
+139 ELDNTSTL

-169 LTAYAEEKI
+169 LTAYAEERI

-183 WNMRSNIMEL
+183 WNMRSNIMDL

-214 EREFLTNYRKSL
+214 EREFLSNYRKSL
-226 RDIKTTFEARVKQ
+226 RDIKTTFEAKVKQ
-239 TATEGLNVMARN
+239 TATDGLNVMARN
-251 GLTHEDFSY
+251 GLTHEDFAY
-260 KDTTTLEKLV
+260 KTTNVLEKLV
-270 KGKLEISNRFAKYA
+270 NGKLEISNRFIGFA
-284 DDVNNCFT
+284 DDVTNCYT
-292 KKTSQD
+292 KSKPQD
-298 VKSAIESAYNN
+298 VKSAIESAYNS

-314 FQQIVEMLSVD
+314 FQQIVELLSID

-349 VQIKKLTDE
+349 VQIKQLTDE

-411 PLMANSL
+411 PLMSNSL
-418 AAGKFNLV
+418 SAGKFNLV

-448 ILSDF
+448 ILTDF

-469 DKNIVDFNNSFF
+469 DKNIIDFNNSFF

-502 YPQLEAL
+502 YPALEAL

-515 AYANIHQKTSPK
+515 AYANIHQQASTK

-545 GWKAESLQR
+545 GWKAESLER
-554 LPAMLEELQG
+554 LPSMLEELQG
-564 RGYRPADICILV
+564 RGYRPSDICILV

-591 YKTTAEAKPDVCYDI
+591 YKTTPEAKSDVCYDI

-620 RFVLGLLQLFV
+620 RFVLGVLQLFV
-631 NPTDSIQQTIVN
+631 NPADSIQQTIVN

-649 RQHKSENEALNA
+649 RQNKSENEALNT
-661 CFSIFDSSENIFSSL
+661 CFSMPTSNENVFSFL
-676 FTNDENERLK
+676 FTNEENERLK
-686 QVQHSSLYD
+686 EVQHSSLYD

-701 SLFGIGSWHNE
+701 SLFDIGNWHNE

-736 FLTWWKKNGSKQ
+736 FLIWWKKNGGKQ

-772 RVVVMPFCDWDLD
+772 RVVIMLFCDWDLD

-813 KLGKSIFAE
+813 KLGQSIFAE

-851 CFAPAPKKEVESL
+851 CMAPAPKKEVESL

-878 NVETPGLDPQIIPLS
+878 SVETPGLDAEIIPLS
-893 KSFDE
+893 KAYDE
-898 VSKVFSLGEPTRMI
+898 VSKVFSLGESTPII
-912 YNEASE
+912 YKDVLD
-918 SGGNE
+918 SGSNE
-923 KITDYRSVTSTD
+923 KINNYPSVSSSD

-968 KQITRKSDQ
+968 RNITRKSDQ
-977 EKAIAAMIREGRIS
+977 QKAIQGMVREGRINEKES
-991 EQEGETVVT
+991 KTVEQ
-1000 EMEKFWNLPET
+1000 EMEKFWNLPGT
-1011 ENWFVEDARVLN
+1011 ENWFAEDVRVLN
-1023 ETTILIPTGEQYR
+1023 ETTILIQTGEQYR
-1036 PDRVVIKGNEATIVD
+1036 PDRVIIKGNEATIVD
-1051 YKFGEKESKNY
+1051 YKFGDKESKTY

-1067 QYMNLIAGM
+1067 QYMNLIAEM

-1091 VERVF
+1091 VEKV

>member
-1 MNYELISPMLNIYR
+1 M
-15 ASAGSG
+15 
-21 KTYRLTQDYIH
+21 D
-32 LLFDPKRERA
+32 
-42 HRRILAVTFTNKA
+42 
-55 TDEMK
+55 
-60 TRILKELHALSQGE
+60 
-74 KSNYRADLI
+74 
-83 SKDYPTE
+83 
-90 DAVNA
+90 
-95 KAKHILTTIL
+95 
-105 HDYSSFSISTIDR
+105 
-118 FFQQVI
+118 
-124 RSFARDIGVH
+124 
-134 GGYNL
+134 
-139 ELDNTATL
+139 
-147 EQSVDNLF
+147 
-155 LDLSKDENKQLLQW
+155 
-169 LTAYAEEKI
+169 
-178 EQSEN
+178 
-183 WNMRSNIMEL
+183 L

-214 EREFLTNYRKSL
+214 EREFLSNYRKSL
-226 RDIKTTFEARVKQ
+226 RDIKTTFEAKVKQ
-239 TATEGLNVMARN
+239 TATNGLNVMARN
-251 GLTHEDFSY
+251 GLTHEDFAY
-260 KDTTTLEKLV
+260 KTTNVLEKLV
-270 KGKLEISNRFAKYA
+270 KGKLEISNRFIGFA
-284 DDVNNCFT
+284 DDVTNCYT
-292 KKTSQD
+292 KSKPQD
-298 VKSAIESAYNN
+298 VKSAIESAYNS

-314 FQQIVEMLSVD
+314 FRQIVELLSID

-349 VQIKKLTDE
+349 VQIKQLTDE

-411 PLMANSL
+411 PLMSNSL
-418 AAGKFNLV
+418 SAGKFNLV

-448 ILSDF
+448 ILTDF

-469 DKNIVDFNNSFF
+469 DKNIIDFNNSFF

-502 YPQLEAL
+502 YPALQTL

-515 AYANIHQKTSPK
+515 AYANIHQQASPK

-545 GWKAESLQR
+545 GWKAESLER
-554 LPAMLEELQG
+554 LPSMLEELQG

-591 YKTTAEAKPDVCYDI
+591 YKTTPEAKPDVCYDI

-620 RFVLGLLQLFV
+620 RFVLGVLQLFV
-631 NPTDSIQQTIVN
+631 NPGDSIQQTIVN

-649 RQHKSENEALNA
+649 RQNKSENEALNT
-661 CFSIFDSSENIFSSL
+661 CFSMATSHENVFSFL
-676 FTNDENERLK
+676 FTNEENERLK
-686 QVQHSSLYD
+686 EVQHSSLYD

-701 SLFGIGSWHNE
+701 SLFGIGNWHNE

-736 FLTWWKKNGSKQ
+736 FLIWWKKNGGKQ

-772 RVVVMPFCDWDLD
+772 RVVIMPFSDWDLD
-785 SRMRNILWCEPTV
+785 SRMRNILWCEPAV

-813 KLGKSIFAE
+813 KLGQSIFAE

-851 CFAPAPKKEVESL
+851 CMAPAPKKEVESL

-878 NVETPGLDPQIIPLS
+878 SVETPGLDAEIIPLS
-893 KSFDE
+893 KAYDE
-898 VSKVFSLGEPTRMI
+898 VSKVFSLGQPTPII
-912 YNEASE
+912 YKDALD
-918 SGGNE
+918 SGSNE
-923 KITDYRSVTSTD
+923 KINNYPSVSSSD

-968 KQITRKSDQ
+968 RNITRKSDQ
-977 EKAIAAMIREGRIS
+977 QKAIQGMIREGRINEKES
-991 EQEGETVVT
+991 KTVEQ
-1000 EMEKFWNLPET
+1000 EMEKFWNLPGTET
-1011 ENWFVEDARVLN
+1011 WFAEDVRVLN

-1036 PDRVVIKGNEATIVD
+1036 PDRVIIKGNEATIVD
-1051 YKFGEKESKNY
+1051 YKFG
-1062 IQQVK
+1062 
-1067 QYMNLIAGM
+1067 
-1076 GYQTSGFVCYVSLGK
+1076 
-1091 VERVF
+1091 

>member
-1 MNYELISPMLNIYR
+1 MLNIYR

-21 KTYRLTQDYIH
+21 KTYRLSQDYIH
-32 LLFDPKRERA
+32 LLFDPKKERA

-60 TRILKELHALSQGE
+60 SRILKELHALSQGE
-74 KSNYRADLI
+74 RSDYRAGLMA
-83 SKDYPTE
+83 E
-90 DAVNA
+90 FRMDAQMVNER
-95 KAKHILTTIL
+95 AKHILTTIL

-139 ELDNTATL
+139 ELDNSSTL

-169 LTAYAEEKI
+169 LTAYAEERI

-183 WNMRSNIMEL
+183 WNMRGNIMEL
-193 GKEIFKE
+193 GREIFKE
-200 SYQHKAEDTNRKLH
+200 SYQNKAEDTNRKLH

-226 RDIKTTFEARVKQ
+226 RDIKTGFEAKVKQ
-239 TATEGLNVMARN
+239 TANDGLNIMARN

-260 KDTTTLEKLV
+260 KTTNTLEKLV
-270 KGKLEISNRFAKYA
+270 KGKLEISTRFISYA
-284 DDVNNCFT
+284 DDVKNCYT
-292 KKTSQD
+292 KSKPQD
-298 VKSAIESAYNN
+298 IKNAIETAYQG
-309 GLGKC
+309 GLQKC
-314 FQQIVEMLSVD
+314 FIQLVELFQSD
-325 IVTYNSAVMVLKHI
+325 IVIYNSAVMVLKHI

-384 EKTGITI
+384 EKTGIHI
-391 DNFMIDEFQDTSTLQ
+391 DNFMIDEFQDTSVLQ
-406 WKNFH
+406 WKNFL
-411 PLMANSL
+411 PLMSNSL

-448 ILSDF
+448 VLTDF
-453 RSEQIHEENLE
+453 RPEQLHEENLE

-469 DKNIVDFNNSFF
+469 DRNIVDFNNSFF
-481 RRAASLLQ
+481 RRAAQLLQ
-489 SKLNENLQAVLPV
+489 TKLNENLKAIIPI
-502 YPQLEAL
+502 YPGLEAL
-509 THKIEH
+509 TSKIEH
-515 AYANIHQKTSPK
+515 AYANIHQQTSPK
-527 AGTGRV
+527 AAIGRV
-533 EVRFIAADENED
+533 QVCFIDHQENED
-545 GWKAESLQR
+545 GWKTESLNR
-554 LPAMLEELQG
+554 LPALLEDLQY
-564 RGYRPADICILV
+564 RGYRPSDIALLV
-576 RKNDEEQQVIHRLLN
+576 RTNSEEQDVIHKLLN
-591 YKTTAEAKPDVCYDI
+591 YKTTPEAKPNCCYDI

-620 RFVLGLLQLFV
+620 RFVLGILQLFV
-631 NPTDSIQQTIVN
+631 NPSDSIQQTIVN

-649 RQHKSENEALNA
+649 KQHKSENEALNA
-661 CFSIFDSSENIFSSL
+661 CFFQTDRNENVFSTL
-676 FTNDENERLK
+676 FTFEENAVLNE
-686 QVQHSSLYD
+686 VIHSSLYD
-695 MVEQII
+695 MVERIVL
-701 SLFGIGSWHNE
+701 LFGVGAWHNE
-712 AVFVQAFQDVVF
+712 AVFIQAFQDVVF

-736 FLTWWKKNGSKQ
+736 FLTWWKKNGGKQ

-772 RVVVMPFCDWDLD
+772 KVVIMPFCDWDLD

-798 APFNELPLLPIEYGS
+798 APFNELPLLPIEYS
-813 KLGKSIFAE
+813 SRLGQSIFAE
-822 NYFDEQMHL
+822 NFFDEQMHL

-851 CFAPAPKKEVESL
+851 CITPAPKKEIESL

-878 NVETPGLDPQIIPLS
+878 SVKTPGLDMEIMSLSNSYNDQTKQFELGDPTQAVYHDIPTT
-893 KSFDE
+893 D
-898 VSKVFSLGEPTRMI
+898 I
-912 YNEASE
+912 
-918 SGGNE
+918 NE
-923 KITDYRSVTSTD
+923 KVTLYPSVSSSD

-951 QLTDSRL
+951 HLTDSKL
-958 NYGLI
+958 NYGII

-968 KQITRKSDQ
+968 RQITTKADQ
-977 EKAIAAMIREGRIS
+977 PKAIADLVYSGRIS
-991 EQEGETVVT
+991 MDESRIVET
-1000 EMEKFWNLPET
+1000 ELQHFWNLPET
-1011 ENWFVEDARVLN
+1011 ANWFADDARVLN
-1023 ETTILIPTGEQYR
+1023 ETTILIPSGEQYR
-1036 PDRVVIKGNEATIVD
+1036 PDRVVIQGNEATIID
-1051 YKFGEKESKNY
+1051 YKFGDKESKTY
-1062 IQQVK
+1062 RQQVK
-1067 QYMNLIAGM
+1067 RYMDLIGEM
-1076 GYQTSGFVCYVSLGK
+1076 GYRTCGYVCYVSLKK
-1091 VERVF
+1091 VEKIL

>member
-1 MNYELISPMLNIYR
+1 MLNIYR

-32 LLFDPKRERA
+32 LLFDPKKERT

-74 KSNYRADLI
+74 PSDYRKGLM
-83 SKDYPTE
+83 
-90 DAVNA
+90 A
-95 KAKHILTTIL
+95 KFRMDGEVVDRRAKHILTTIL

-139 ELDNTATL
+139 ELDNSSTL

-169 LTAYAEEKI
+169 LTSYAEERI

-183 WNMRSNIMEL
+183 WNMRGNIMEL

-226 RDIKTTFEARVKQ
+226 RGIKTTFEANVRQ
-239 TATEGLNVMARN
+239 TATEGLNIMARN
-251 GLTHEDFSY
+251 GLSHEDFSY
-260 KDTTTLEKLV
+260 KTTNILEKLL
-270 KGKLEISNRFAKYA
+270 KGKLEISNRFIGFA
-284 DDVNNCFT
+284 DDVHNCYT
-292 KKTSQD
+292 KTKPQD
-298 VKSAIESAYNN
+298 IKDAIESAYQD
-309 GLGKC
+309 GLQKC
-314 FQQIVEMLSVD
+314 FSRIVELFSVD

-384 EKTGITI
+384 EKTGIQI
-391 DNFMIDEFQDTSTLQ
+391 DNFMIDEFQDTSVLQ
-406 WKNFH
+406 WKNFY
-411 PLMANSL
+411 PLISNSL

-448 ILSDF
+448 ILTDF
-453 RSEQIHEENLE
+453 RPEQIHEENLE

-469 DKNIVDFNNSFF
+469 DKHIVDFNNSFF
-481 RRAASLLQ
+481 QRAAQLLQ

-502 YPQLEAL
+502 YPALEAL
-509 THKIEH
+509 TNKIVH
-515 AYANIHQKTSPK
+515 AYANIHQQTSPR

-533 EVRFIAADENED
+533 QISFIERDENDD
-545 GWKAESLQR
+545 GWKTESLNR
-554 LPAMLEELQG
+554 LPAVLEDLQE
-564 RGYRPADICILV
+564 RGYRPADIAILV
-576 RKNDEEQQVIHRLLN
+576 RTNSEEQDVIHKLLN
-591 YKTTAEAKPDVCYDI
+591 YKTTTDAKEGICYDI

-620 RFVLGLLQLFV
+620 RFILGILQLFV
-631 NPTDSIQQTIVN
+631 NPDDNIQQTIVN
-643 YEYARG
+643 YEYVRG
-649 RQHKSENEALNA
+649 KQGKSENEALNY
-661 CFSIFDSSENIFSSL
+661 CFRETKSEGNVFSPL
-676 FTNDENERLK
+676 FTDNENEALK
-686 QVQHSSLYD
+686 QVRHSSLYD
-695 MVEQII
+695 MVEEVI
-701 SLFGIGSWHNE
+701 SLFGLGAWHNE

-736 FLTWWKKNGSKQ
+736 FLTWWKKSGVKQ

-772 RVVVMPFCDWDLD
+772 RVVIMPFCDWDLD
-785 SRMRNILWCEPTV
+785 SRMRNILWCEPAV
-798 APFNELPLLPIEYGS
+798 EPFNQLPLLPIEYGA
-813 KLGKSIFAE
+813 KLGQSIFAE

-831 FIDSLNVAY
+831 FIDSLNVGY

-851 CFAPAPKKEVESL
+851 CMAPAQKKEPESL
-864 DKINSLSALLTACF
+864 GKINSLSALLTACF
-878 NVETPGLDPQIIPLS
+878 SVETPSDTEIISLS
-893 KSFDE
+893 KPYDGA
-898 VSKVFSLGEPTRMI
+898 SKIFELGELSPAA
-912 YNEASE
+912 YAEKPNNNV
-918 SGGNE
+918 NE
-923 KITDYRSVTSTD
+923 KVIAYPTVNSSD

-958 NYGLI
+958 NYGII

-968 KQITRKSDQ
+968 RQITRKSDQ
-977 EKAIAAMIREGRIS
+977 PKAILEMVRSGRIS
-991 EQEGETVVT
+991 EKESEKVEEELVHFWSLPDT
-1000 EMEKFWNLPET
+1000 ES
-1011 ENWFVEDARVLN
+1011 WFASDVRVLN

-1036 PDRVVIKGNEATIVD
+1036 PDRVVIRGNEATVVD
-1051 YKFGEKESKNY
+1051 YKFGDKENKAY
-1062 IQQVK
+1062 TQQVK
-1067 QYMNLIAGM
+1067 QYMNLISDM
-1076 GYQTSGFVCYVSLGK
+1076 GYRTSGYVCYVSLRK
-1091 VERVF
+1091 VEEVY

>member
-1 MNYELISPMLNIYR
+1 MLNIYR

-32 LLFDPKRERA
+32 LLFDPHMERA

-74 KSNYRADLI
+74 SSDYREGLM
-83 SKDYPTE
+83 SKFRMDEET
-90 DAVNA
+90 VNK

-139 ELDNTATL
+139 ELDNSSTL

-155 LDLSKDENKQLLQW
+155 IDLSKDENKQLLQW
-169 LTAYAEEKI
+169 LTAYAEERI

-183 WNMRSNIMEL
+183 WNMRGNIMEL

-226 RDIKTTFEARVKQ
+226 RDIKTGFEAKVKQ
-239 TATEGLNVMARN
+239 TATIGLNLMAKN

-260 KDTTTLEKLV
+260 KTTNTLEKLL
-270 KGKLEISNRFAKYA
+270 KGKLEISSRFISFA
-284 DDVNNCFT
+284 DEVSNCYT
-292 KKTSQD
+292 KSKPQDIKT
-298 VKSAIESAYNN
+298 AIESAYQG
-309 GLGKC
+309 GLQKC
-314 FQQIVEMLSVD
+314 FIELVELFQTD
-325 IVTYNSAVMVLKHI
+325 IVIYNSAIMVLKHI

-384 EKTGITI
+384 EKTGIHI
-391 DNFMIDEFQDTSTLQ
+391 DHFMIDEFQDTSVLQ
-406 WKNFH
+406 WQNFH
-411 PLMANSL
+411 PLLSNSL
-418 AAGKFNLV
+418 SSGKFNLV

-434 YRWRNSDWKLLDEQ
+434 YRWRNSDWKLLDEKV
-448 ILSDF
+448 LTDF
-453 RSEQIHEENLE
+453 RPEQLHEENLE

-469 DKNIVDFNNSFF
+469 DRNIVDFNNSFF
-481 RRAASLLQ
+481 RRAAQLLQ
-489 SKLNENLQAVLPV
+489 TKLNENLKAVLPV
-502 YPQLEAL
+502 YPGLEAL
-509 THKIEH
+509 TYKIEH
-515 AYANIHQKTSPK
+515 AYANIHQQTSPK
-527 AGTGRV
+527 AAIGRV
-533 EVRFIAADENED
+533 KVCFIDREENED
-545 GWKAESLQR
+545 GWKTESLNR
-554 LPAMLEELQG
+554 LPGILEDLQD
-564 RGYRPADICILV
+564 RGYRPADIALLV
-576 RKNDEEQQVIHRLLN
+576 RTNSEEQDVIHKLLN
-591 YKTTAEAKPDVCYDI
+591 YKTTSEAKIGYCYDI

-620 RFVLGLLQLFV
+620 RFVLGILQLFV

-643 YEYARG
+643 YEYSRG
-649 RQHKSENEALNA
+649 KQNKSENEALNA
-661 CFSIFDSSENIFSSL
+661 CFLQPVSHENVFSSIFTNEENAV
-676 FTNDENERLK
+676 LK
-686 QVQHSSLYD
+686 EVIHSSLYD

-701 SLFGIGSWHNE
+701 SLFGVGEWHNE
-712 AVFVQAFQDVVF
+712 AVFIQAFQDVVF

-736 FLTWWKKNGSKQ
+736 FLTWWGKNGLKQ

-772 RVVVMPFCDWDLD
+772 KVVILPFCDWDLD

-813 KLGKSIFAE
+813 KLGQSVFAE

-851 CFAPAPKKEVESL
+851 CMSPAPKKEVESL
-864 DKINSLSALLTACF
+864 DKINSISSLLTSCF
-878 NVETPGLDPQIIPLS
+878 SVSTPGLDHEIISLS
-893 KSFDE
+893 NSFNFE
-898 VSKVFSLGEPTRMI
+898 TKQFELGEPTRAI
-912 YNEASE
+912 YHDKPTTDI
-918 SGGNE
+918 NE
-923 KITDYRSVTSTD
+923 KVTVYPSVSSSD

-958 NYGLI
+958 NYGII

-968 KQITRKSDQ
+968 RQITTKTDQ
-977 EKAIAAMIREGRIS
+977 PKAILDMVLSGRIS
-991 EQEGETVVT
+991 VEESKIVEQEIQL
-1000 EMEKFWNLPET
+1000 FWDLPET
-1011 ENWFVEDARVLN
+1011 ENWFASDVRVLN
-1023 ETTILIPTGEQYR
+1023 ETTILIPSGEQYR
-1036 PDRVVIKGNEATIVD
+1036 PDRIVIRDKEATVVD
-1051 YKFGEKESKNY
+1051 YKFGDKESNKY
-1062 IQQVK
+1062 RQQVK
-1067 QYMNLIAGM
+1067 RYMDLISEM
-1076 GYQTSGFVCYVSLGK
+1076 GYQTSGYVCYVSLKK
-1091 VERVF
+1091 VERVD

>member
-1 MNYELISPMLNIYR
+1 MLNIYR

-32 LLFDPKRERA
+32 LLFDPHMERA

-74 KSNYRADLI
+74 SSDYREGLM
-83 SKDYPTE
+83 SKFRMDEET
-90 DAVNA
+90 VNK

-139 ELDNTATL
+139 ELDNSSTL

-155 LDLSKDENKQLLQW
+155 IDLSKDENKQLLQW
-169 LTAYAEEKI
+169 LTAYAEERI

-183 WNMRSNIMEL
+183 WNMRGNIMEL

-226 RDIKTTFEARVKQ
+226 RDIKTGFEAKVKQ
-239 TATEGLNVMARN
+239 TATIGLNLMAKN

-260 KDTTTLEKLV
+260 KTTTTFEKLL
-270 KGKLEISNRFAKYA
+270 KGKLEISSRFISFA
-284 DDVNNCFT
+284 DEVSNCYT
-292 KKTSQD
+292 KSKPQDIKT
-298 VKSAIESAYNN
+298 AIESAYQG
-309 GLGKC
+309 GLQKC
-314 FQQIVEMLSVD
+314 FIELVELFQTD
-325 IVTYNSAVMVLKHI
+325 IVIYNSAIMVLKHI

-384 EKTGITI
+384 EKTGIHI
-391 DNFMIDEFQDTSTLQ
+391 DHFMIDEFQDTSVLQ
-406 WKNFH
+406 WQNFH
-411 PLMANSL
+411 PLLSNSL
-418 AAGKFNLV
+418 SSGKFNLV

-434 YRWRNSDWKLLDEQ
+434 YRWRNSDWKLLDEKV
-448 ILSDF
+448 LTDF
-453 RSEQIHEENLE
+453 RPEQLHEENLE

-469 DKNIVDFNNSFF
+469 DRNIVDFNNSFF
-481 RRAASLLQ
+481 RRAAQLLQ
-489 SKLNENLQAVLPV
+489 TKLNENLKAVLPV
-502 YPQLEAL
+502 YPGLEAL
-509 THKIEH
+509 TTKIEH
-515 AYANIHQKTSPK
+515 AYANIHQQTSPK
-527 AGTGRV
+527 AAIGRV
-533 EVRFIAADENED
+533 KVCFIDREENED
-545 GWKAESLQR
+545 GWKTESLNR
-554 LPAMLEELQG
+554 LPGILEDLQD
-564 RGYRPADICILV
+564 RGYRPADIALLV
-576 RKNDEEQQVIHRLLN
+576 RTNSEEQDVIHKLLN
-591 YKTTAEAKPDVCYDI
+591 YKTTSEAKIGYCYDI

-620 RFVLGLLQLFV
+620 RFVLGILQLFV

-643 YEYARG
+643 YEYSRG
-649 RQHKSENEALNA
+649 KQNKSENEALNA
-661 CFSIFDSSENIFSSL
+661 CFLQPVSHENVFSSIFTNEENAV
-676 FTNDENERLK
+676 LK
-686 QVQHSSLYD
+686 EVIHSSLYD

-701 SLFGIGSWHNE
+701 SLFGVGEWHNE
-712 AVFVQAFQDVVF
+712 AVFIQAFQDVVF

-736 FLTWWKKNGSKQ
+736 FLTWWGKNGLKQ

-772 RVVVMPFCDWDLD
+772 KVVILPFCDWDLD

-813 KLGKSIFAE
+813 KLGQSVFAE

-851 CFAPAPKKEVESL
+851 CMSPAPKKEVESL

-878 NVETPGLDPQIIPLS
+878 SVSTPGLDHEIISLS
-893 KSFDE
+893 NSFNVE
-898 VSKVFSLGEPTRMI
+898 TKQFELGEPTRAI
-912 YNEASE
+912 YHDKPTTDI
-918 SGGNE
+918 NE
-923 KITDYRSVTSTD
+923 KVTVYPSVSSSD

-958 NYGLI
+958 NYGII

-968 KQITRKSDQ
+968 RQITTKTDQ
-977 EKAIAAMIREGRIS
+977 PKAILDMVLSGRIS
-991 EQEGETVVT
+991 VEESKIVEQEIQL
-1000 EMEKFWNLPET
+1000 FWDLPET
-1011 ENWFVEDARVLN
+1011 ENWFASDVRVLN
-1023 ETTILIPTGEQYR
+1023 ETTILIPSGEQYR
-1036 PDRVVIKGNEATIVD
+1036 PDRVVIRDKEATVVD
-1051 YKFGEKESKNY
+1051 YKFGDKESNKY
-1062 IQQVK
+1062 RQQVK
-1067 QYMNLIAGM
+1067 RYMDLISEM
-1076 GYQTSGFVCYVSLGK
+1076 GYHTVGYVCYVSLKK
-1091 VERVF
+1091 VERVD

>member
-1 MNYELISPMLNIYR
+1 MLNIYR

-60 TRILKELHALSQGE
+60 TRILKELHVLSQGR
-74 KSNYRADLI
+74 KSDYRQGLMAKFRMD
-83 SKDYPTE
+83 E
-90 DAVNA
+90 EAVNVR
-95 KAKHILTTIL
+95 AKHILTTIL

-169 LTAYAEEKI
+169 LTAYAEERI

-183 WNMRSNIMEL
+183 WNMRSNIMDL

-226 RDIKTTFEARVKQ
+226 REIKTTFEANVKQ
-239 TATEGLNVMARN
+239 TAIEGLNVMARI
-251 GLTHEDFSY
+251 GLTHEDFAY
-260 KDTTTLEKLV
+260 KTTNTLEKLV
-270 KGKLEISNRFAKYA
+270 KGKLEISNRFIGFAE
-284 DDVNNCFT
+284 DVSNCYT
-292 KKTSQD
+292 KSKPQD
-298 VKSAIESAYNN
+298 VKSAIESAYQN
-309 GLGKC
+309 GLQKC
-314 FQQIVEMLSVD
+314 FIKIVELLSVD
-325 IVTYNSAVMVLKHI
+325 IVMYNSAVMVLKHI

-453 RSEQIHEENLE
+453 RPEQIHEENLE

-481 RRAASLLQ
+481 RRAANLLQ
-489 SKLNENLQAVLPV
+489 SKLNDNLQAVLPV
-502 YPQLEAL
+502 YPSLEAL

-515 AYANIHQKTSPK
+515 AYANIHQQTSPK
-527 AGTGRV
+527 AGSGRV
-533 EVRFIAADENED
+533 ELRFIAADENED
-545 GWKAESLQR
+545 GWKAESMER

-620 RFVLGLLQLFV
+620 RFVLGILQLFV
-631 NPTDSIQQTIVN
+631 SPADSIQQTIVN

-649 RQHKSENEALNA
+649 KQHKSENEALND
-661 CFSIFDSSENIFSSL
+661 CFVGNDSNFSSL
-676 FTNDENERLK
+676 FNDEENRVLS

-736 FLTWWKKNGSKQ
+736 FLTWWKKNGGKQ

-772 RVVVMPFCDWDLD
+772 RVVIMPFCDWDLD

-813 KLGKSIFAE
+813 KLGQSIFAE

-851 CFAPAPKKEVESL
+851 CMAPAPKKELESL

-878 NVETPGLDPQIIPLS
+878 TVETPGLDAEIIPLS

-898 VSKVFSLGEPTRMI
+898 VEKVFSLGEPIHAI
-912 YNEASE
+912 YKDVPD
-918 SGGNE
+918 SGSNE
-923 KITDYRSVTSTD
+923 KINNYPSVTSSD

-968 KQITRKSDQ
+968 RNITRKADQ
-977 EKAIAAMIREGRIS
+977 PNAIQTMIRDGRIS
-991 EQEGETVVT
+991 QLESETVVS

-1011 ENWFVEDARVLN
+1011 EAWFAADARVLN

-1036 PDRVVIKGNEATIVD
+1036 PDRVVIKGNDATIVD
-1051 YKFGEKESKNY
+1051 YKFGDKESKTY

-1067 QYMNLIAGM
+1067 QYMNLISEM

-1091 VERVF
+1091 VEKII

>member
-1 MNYELISPMLNIYR
+1 MLNIYR

-60 TRILKELHALSQGE
+60 TRILKELHALSQGG
-74 KSNYRADLI
+74 KSDYRQGLI
-83 SKDYPTE
+83 AKFRIDE
-90 DAVNA
+90 EAVNVR
-95 KAKHILTTIL
+95 AKHILTTIL

-169 LTAYAEEKI
+169 LTAYAEERI

-183 WNMRSNIMEL
+183 WNMRSNIMDL

-226 RDIKTTFEARVKQ
+226 REIKIPFEAKVKQ

-251 GLTHEDFSY
+251 GLTHEDFAY
-260 KDTTTLEKLV
+260 KTTNTFEKLV
-270 KGKLEISNRFAKYA
+270 KGKLEISARFTGFAT
-284 DDVNNCFT
+284 DVTNCYT
-292 KKTSQD
+292 KSKPQD
-298 VKSAIESAYNN
+298 VKSAIESAYNT

-314 FQQIVEMLSVD
+314 FQQIVELLSVD

-411 PLMANSL
+411 PLMSNSL
-418 AAGKFNLV
+418 ATGKFNLV

-453 RSEQIHEENLE
+453 RPEQIHEENLE

-469 DKNIVDFNNSFF
+469 DKNIIDFNNSFF
-481 RRAASLLQ
+481 CRAANLLQ
-489 SKLNENLQAVLPV
+489 SKLNENLQAVLPI
-502 YPQLEAL
+502 YPSLDSL

-515 AYANIHQKTSPK
+515 AYANIHQQTSPK

-533 EVRFIAADENED
+533 DVRFIAADENED
-545 GWKAESLQR
+545 GWKAESLKR

-591 YKTTAEAKPDVCYDI
+591 YKTTAEAKPGVCYDI
-606 MGNEGLLIGAAASV
+606 MGSEGLLIGTAASV
-620 RFVLGLLQLFV
+620 RFVLGILQLFV
-631 NPTDSIQQTIVN
+631 NPADSIQQTIVN

-649 RQHKSENEALNA
+649 KQHKSENEALND
-661 CFSIFDSSENIFSSL
+661 CFIGNDSNFSFL
-676 FTNDENERLK
+676 FTDEENQVLS

-736 FLTWWKKNGSKQ
+736 FLTWWKKNGGKQ

-772 RVVVMPFCDWDLD
+772 RVVIMPFCDWDLD

-813 KLGKSIFAE
+813 KLGQSIFAE
-822 NYFDEQMHL
+822 NYFDEQMHV

-851 CFAPAPKKEVESL
+851 CMAPAPKKELESL

-878 NVETPGLDPQIIPLS
+878 TVETPGLDVEIIPLS
-893 KSFDE
+893 KSFDAID
-898 VSKVFSLGEPTRMI
+898 KVFSLGEPIQAI
-912 YNEASE
+912 YKEAPD
-918 SGGNE
+918 SGSNE
-923 KITDYRSVTSTD
+923 KINNYPSVTSSD

-968 KQITRKSDQ
+968 RNITRKTDQ
-977 EKAIAAMIREGRIS
+977 SNAIQTMIRDGRIS
-991 EQEGETVVT
+991 ELESETVVS
-1000 EMEKFWNLPET
+1000 EMEKFWSLPET
-1011 ENWFVEDARVLN
+1011 ETWFAADAHVLN

-1051 YKFGEKESKNY
+1051 YKFGDKESKAY

-1067 QYMNLIAGM
+1067 QYMSLISDM

-1091 VERVF
+1091 VEKV

>member
-1 MNYELISPMLNIYR
+1 VLNIYR

-32 LLFDPKRERA
+32 LLFNPKRERA

-74 KSNYRADLI
+74 NSDYREGLMAKFRMD
-83 SKDYPTE
+83 E
-90 DAVNA
+90 EAVNVR
-95 KAKHILTTIL
+95 AKHILTSIL

-139 ELDNTATL
+139 ELDNMATL

-226 RDIKTTFEARVKQ
+226 RQIKNDFEAKVKQ
-239 TATEGLNVMARN
+239 IATEGLNIMARN
-251 GLTHEDFSY
+251 GLTHEDFAY
-260 KDTTTLEKLV
+260 KTTGTLEKIL
-270 KGKLEISNRFAKYA
+270 KGKLEVSSRFASFA
-284 DDVNNCFT
+284 DDVSNCYT
-292 KKTSQD
+292 KSKPQD
-298 VKSAIESAYNN
+298 VKSAIESAYSN
-309 GLGKC
+309 GLQQC
-314 FQQIVEMLSVD
+314 FQQIVELLSID

-349 VQIKKLTDE
+349 MQIKKLTDE

-418 AAGKFNLV
+418 SAGKFNLV

-448 ILSDF
+448 ILTDF
-453 RSEQIHEENLE
+453 RPEQIHEENLE

-489 SKLNENLQAVLPV
+489 SKLNENLQPVLPV

-509 THKIEH
+509 TNKINH
-515 AYANIHQKTSPK
+515 AYENIHQKTSAK
-527 AGTGRV
+527 AGIGRV
-533 EVRFIAADENED
+533 RVSFIAADENED
-545 GWKAESLQR
+545 GWKAESLER
-554 LPAMLEELQG
+554 LPAMLEDLQA

-576 RKNDEEQQVIHRLLN
+576 RKNDEEQQIIHKLLN
-591 YKTTAEAKPDVCYDI
+591 YKTTPEAKPEVCYDI

-620 RFVLGLLQLFV
+620 RFVLGVLQLFV
-631 NPTDSIQQTIVN
+631 NPKDSIQQTIVN

-661 CFSIFDSSENIFSSL
+661 CFSISNSAENIFSAL
-676 FTNDENERLK
+676 FTDEENERLK

-701 SLFGIGSWHNE
+701 SLFGIGGWHNE

-724 RYTTGKTADLNS
+724 RYTTCKTADLNS
-736 FLTWWKKNGSKQ
+736 FLTLLKKNGGKQ

-763 VHKSKGLDF
+763 VNKSKGLDF
-772 RVVVMPFCDWDLD
+772 RVVIMPFCDWDLD

-798 APFNELPLLPIEYGS
+798 APFNELPLLPIEYGY
-813 KLGKSIFAE
+813 KLGQSIFAE
-822 NYFDEQMHL
+822 NYFDEQMHI

-840 VAFTRAKNELI
+840 VAFTRAINELI
-851 CFAPAPKKEVESL
+851 CMAPAPKKEVESL

-878 NVETPGLDPQIIPLS
+878 SAETPGLDTEIIPLS
-893 KSFDE
+893 SSFNDE
-898 VSKVFSLGEPTRMI
+898 KKLFELGEPTKAVYENKPNNDI
-912 YNEASE
+912 
-918 SGGNE
+918 NE
-923 KITDYRSVTSTD
+923 KVSVYPSVSSSD

-958 NYGLI
+958 NYGII

-968 KQITRKSDQ
+968 QQITRKSDQ
-977 EKAIAAMIREGRIS
+977 PKAIQGMIREGRIS
-991 EQEGETVVT
+991 EDESKTVEE
-1000 EMEKFWNLPET
+1000 EMQYFWNLPET
-1011 ENWFVEDARVLN
+1011 ENWFSDDARVLN
-1023 ETTILIPTGEQYR
+1023 ETTILIPNGEQYR
-1036 PDRVVIKGNEATIVD
+1036 PDRVIIRENEATIVD
-1051 YKFGEKESKNY
+1051 YKFGDKESKTY

-1067 QYMNLIAGM
+1067 QYMNLIAEM

-1091 VERVF
+1091 VEKVE

>member
-1 MNYELISPMLNIYR
+1 MLNIYR

-60 TRILKELHALSQGE
+60 TRILKELHALSQAE
-74 KSNYRADLI
+74 KSDYRTGLMT
-83 SKDYPTE
+83 KFGMGE
-90 DAVNA
+90 DAVNVR
-95 KAKHILTTIL
+95 AKHILTTIL

-139 ELDNTATL
+139 ELDNSSTL

-169 LTAYAEEKI
+169 LTAYAEERI

-183 WNMRSNIMEL
+183 WNMRGNIMEL

-200 SYQHKAEDTNRKLH
+200 SYQHKAEDTNKKLH
-214 EREFLTNYRKSL
+214 EREFLSNYRKSL
-226 RDIKTTFEARVKQ
+226 RQIKTDFEAQVKQ
-239 TATEGLNVMARN
+239 TATEALNIIAQN
-251 GLTHEDFSY
+251 GLMTESFKGGARSAMKTLDKLAKGVDKVS
-260 KDTTTLEKLV
+260 DTFLALA
-270 KGKLEISNRFAKYA
+270 N
-284 DDVNNCFT
+284 DVNNCYT
-292 KKTSQD
+292 KTTPKN
-298 VKSAIESAYNN
+298 VIAAIENAYSD
-309 GLGKC
+309 GL
-314 FQQIVEMLSVD
+314 QQRLAKITELLQIGIVN
-325 IVTYNSAVMVLKHI
+325 YNSAVMVLKHI

-384 EKTGITI
+384 EKTGIHI
-391 DNFMIDEFQDTSTLQ
+391 DNYMIDEFQDTSTLQ
-406 WKNFH
+406 WKNFQ
-411 PLMANSL
+411 PLLDNSL
-418 AAGKFNLV
+418 SAGKFNLV

-448 ILSDF
+448 ILTDF
-453 RSEQIHEENLE
+453 RPEQIHEENLD

-469 DKNIVDFNNSFF
+469 DKNIIDFNNSFF
-481 RRAASLLQ
+481 LRAARLLQ
-489 SKLNENLQAVLPV
+489 SKLNDNLQAVLPV
-502 YPQLEAL
+502 YPALEAL

-515 AYANIHQKTSPK
+515 AYANIHQQTSPK

-533 EVRFIAADENED
+533 EVSFIAADENED
-545 GWKAESLQR
+545 GWKAESLNR

-576 RKNDEEQQVIHRLLN
+576 RKNEEEQQVIHKLLN
-591 YKTTAEAKPDVCYDI
+591 YKTTAEALPNVCYDI

-620 RFVLGLLQLFV
+620 RFVLGILQLFV
-631 NPTDSIQQTIVN
+631 NPADSIQHTIVN

-649 RQHKSENEALNA
+649 RQNKSENEALNA
-661 CFSIFDSSENIFSSL
+661 CFSMMEQPENVFSPL
-676 FTNDENERLK
+676 FTNEENALLNE
-686 QVQHSSLYD
+686 VQHSSLFD

-701 SLFGIGSWHNE
+701 SLFGVGLWHNE

-736 FLTWWKKNGSKQ
+736 FLSWWKKNGVKQ

-772 RVVVMPFCDWDLD
+772 KVVIMPFCEWDLD
-785 SRMRNILWCEPTV
+785 SRMRNILWCEPTI

-813 KLGKSIFAE
+813 KLGQSIFAE

-851 CFAPAPKKEVESL
+851 CMAPAPKKEVESL

-878 NVETPGLDPQIIPLS
+878 TVETPGLDTEIVSLS
-893 KSFDE
+893 GSFNGE
-898 VSKVFSLGEPTRMI
+898 TKVFELGEPTKTV
-912 YNEASE
+912 YNEKPSE
-918 SGGNE
+918 DQNE
-923 KITDYRSVTSTD
+923 KVTGYPTVTSLG

-951 QLTDSRL
+951 QMTDSKL
-958 NYGLI
+958 NYGII

-968 KQITRKSDQ
+968 RQITHKSDQ
-977 EKAIAAMIREGRIS
+977 SKAIFDLVRSGRIS
-991 EQEGETVVT
+991 EDESKKVEA
-1000 EMEKFWNLPET
+1000 EMDYFWNLPEV
-1011 ENWFVEDARVLN
+1011 ESWFASDARVLN

-1036 PDRVVIKGNEATIVD
+1036 PDRVVIRGKKATIVD
-1051 YKFGEKESKNY
+1051 YKFGEKESKTY
-1062 IQQVK
+1062 LQQVK
-1067 QYMNLIAGM
+1067 QYMNLIAEM
-1076 GYQTSGFVCYVSLGK
+1076 GYETSGFVCYVSLRK
-1091 VERVF
+1091 VEKVG

>member
-1 MNYELISPMLNIYR
+1 MLNIYR

-32 LLFDPKRERA
+32 LLFDPKKERA

-60 TRILKELHALSQGE
+60 TRILKELHALSQGG
-74 KSNYRADLI
+74 KSDYREGLMAKFHMD
-83 SKDYPTE
+83 E
-90 DAVNA
+90 NAVNVR
-95 KAKHILTTIL
+95 AKHILTTIL

-139 ELDNTATL
+139 ELDNTSTL

-169 LTAYAEEKI
+169 LTAYAEERI

-183 WNMRSNIMEL
+183 WNMRSNIMDL

-214 EREFLTNYRKSL
+214 EREFLSNYRKSL
-226 RDIKTTFEARVKQ
+226 RDIKTAFEAKVKQ
-239 TATEGLNVMARN
+239 TATDGLNVMARN
-251 GLTHEDFSY
+251 GLTHEDFVY
-260 KDTTTLEKLV
+260 KTTNVLEKLV
-270 KGKLEISNRFAKYA
+270 KGKLEISNRFIGFA
-284 DDVNNCFT
+284 DDVTNCYT
-292 KKTSQD
+292 KSKPQD
-298 VKSAIESAYNN
+298 VKSAIESAYNS

-314 FQQIVEMLSVD
+314 FQQIVELLSID

-411 PLMANSL
+411 PLMSNSL
-418 AAGKFNLV
+418 SAGKFNLV

-448 ILSDF
+448 ILTDF

-469 DKNIVDFNNSFF
+469 DKNIIDFNNSFF

-502 YPQLEAL
+502 YPALEAL

-515 AYANIHQKTSPK
+515 AYANIHQQASPK

-545 GWKAESLQR
+545 GWKAESLER
-554 LPAMLEELQG
+554 LPVLLEELQG

-591 YKTTAEAKPDVCYDI
+591 YKTTPEAKSDVCYDI

-620 RFVLGLLQLFV
+620 RFVLGVLQLFV
-631 NPTDSIQQTIVN
+631 NPADSIQQTIVN

-649 RQHKSENEALNA
+649 RQNKSENEALNT
-661 CFSIFDSSENIFSSL
+661 CFSMPISHENVFSFL
-676 FTNDENERLK
+676 FTNEENERLK
-686 QVQHSSLYD
+686 EVQHSSLYD

-701 SLFGIGSWHNE
+701 SLFGIGNWHNE

-736 FLTWWKKNGSKQ
+736 FLIWWKKNGGKQ

-772 RVVVMPFCDWDLD
+772 RVVIMPFCDWDLD

-813 KLGKSIFAE
+813 KLGQSIFAE

-851 CFAPAPKKEVESL
+851 CMAPAPKKEVESL

-878 NVETPGLDPQIIPLS
+878 SVETPGLDAEIIPLS
-893 KSFDE
+893 KAYDE
-898 VSKVFSLGEPTRMI
+898 VSKAFSLGESTLII
-912 YNEASE
+912 YKDVLD
-918 SGGNE
+918 SGSNE
-923 KITDYRSVTSTD
+923 KINNYPSVSSSD

-951 QLTDSRL
+951 LLTDSRL

-968 KQITRKSDQ
+968 RNITRKSDQ
-977 EKAIAAMIREGRIS
+977 QKAIQGMIREGRINEKES
-991 EQEGETVVT
+991 KTVEQ
-1000 EMEKFWNLPET
+1000 EMEKFWNLPGTET
-1011 ENWFVEDARVLN
+1011 WFAGDVRVLN

-1036 PDRVVIKGNEATIVD
+1036 PDRVIIKGNEATIVD
-1051 YKFGEKESKNY
+1051 YKFGDKESKTY

-1067 QYMNLIAGM
+1067 QYMNLIAEM

-1091 VERVF
+1091 VEKVS

>member
-1 MNYELISPMLNIYR
+1 MLNIYR

-32 LLFDPKRERA
+32 LLFDPKKERA

-60 TRILKELHALSQGE
+60 SRILKELHALSQGE
-74 KSNYRADLI
+74 RSDYRAGLMA
-83 SKDYPTE
+83 E
-90 DAVNA
+90 FRMDAQMVNER
-95 KAKHILTTIL
+95 AKHILTTIL

-139 ELDNTATL
+139 ELDNSSTL

-169 LTAYAEEKI
+169 LTAYAEERI

-183 WNMRSNIMEL
+183 WNMRGNIMEL
-193 GKEIFKE
+193 GREIFKE
-200 SYQHKAEDTNRKLH
+200 SYQNKAEDTNRKLH

-226 RDIKTTFEARVKQ
+226 RDIKTGFEAKVKQ
-239 TATEGLNVMARN
+239 TANDGLNIMARN

-260 KDTTTLEKLV
+260 KTTNTLEKLV
-270 KGKLEISNRFAKYA
+270 KGKLEISTRFISYA
-284 DDVNNCFT
+284 DDVKNCYT
-292 KKTSQD
+292 KSKPQD
-298 VKSAIESAYNN
+298 IKNAIETAYQG
-309 GLGKC
+309 GLQKC
-314 FQQIVEMLSVD
+314 FIQLVELFQSD
-325 IVTYNSAVMVLKHI
+325 IVIYNSAVMVLKHI

-384 EKTGITI
+384 EKTGIHI
-391 DNFMIDEFQDTSTLQ
+391 DNFMIDEFQDTSVLQ
-406 WKNFH
+406 WKNFL
-411 PLMANSL
+411 PLMSNSL

-448 ILSDF
+448 VLTDF
-453 RSEQIHEENLE
+453 RPEQLHEENLE

-469 DKNIVDFNNSFF
+469 DRNIVDFNNSFF
-481 RRAASLLQ
+481 RRAAQLLQ
-489 SKLNENLQAVLPV
+489 TKLNENLKAIIPI
-502 YPQLEAL
+502 YPGLEAL
-509 THKIEH
+509 TSKIEH
-515 AYANIHQKTSPK
+515 AYANIHQQTSPK
-527 AGTGRV
+527 AAIGRV
-533 EVRFIAADENED
+533 QVCFIDHQENED
-545 GWKAESLQR
+545 GWKTESLNR
-554 LPAMLEELQG
+554 LPALLEDLQY
-564 RGYRPADICILV
+564 RGYRPSDIALLV
-576 RKNDEEQQVIHRLLN
+576 RTNSEEQDVIHKLLN
-591 YKTTAEAKPDVCYDI
+591 YKTTPEAKPNCCYDI

-620 RFVLGLLQLFV
+620 RFVLGILQLFV
-631 NPTDSIQQTIVN
+631 NPSDSIQQTIVN

-649 RQHKSENEALNA
+649 KQHKSENEALNA
-661 CFSIFDSSENIFSSL
+661 CFFQTDRNENVFSTL
-676 FTNDENERLK
+676 FTFEENAVLNE
-686 QVQHSSLYD
+686 VIHSSLYD
-695 MVEQII
+695 MVERIVL
-701 SLFGIGSWHNE
+701 LFGVGAWHNE
-712 AVFVQAFQDVVF
+712 AVFIQAFQDVVF

-736 FLTWWKKNGSKQ
+736 FLTWWKKNGGKQ

-772 RVVVMPFCDWDLD
+772 KVVIMPFCDWDLD

-798 APFNELPLLPIEYGS
+798 APFNELPLLPIEYS
-813 KLGKSIFAE
+813 SRLGQSIFAE
-822 NYFDEQMHL
+822 NFFDEQMHL

-851 CFAPAPKKEVESL
+851 CITPAPKKEIESL

-878 NVETPGLDPQIIPLS
+878 SVKTPGLDMEIMSLSNSYNDQTKQFELGDPTQAVYHDIPTT
-893 KSFDE
+893 D
-898 VSKVFSLGEPTRMI
+898 I
-912 YNEASE
+912 
-918 SGGNE
+918 NE
-923 KITDYRSVTSTD
+923 KVTLYPSVSSSD

-951 QLTDSRL
+951 HLTDSKL
-958 NYGLI
+958 NYGII

-968 KQITRKSDQ
+968 RQITTKADQ
-977 EKAIAAMIREGRIS
+977 PKAIADLVYSGRIS
-991 EQEGETVVT
+991 MDESRIVET
-1000 EMEKFWNLPET
+1000 ELQHFWNLPET
-1011 ENWFVEDARVLN
+1011 ANWFADDARVLN
-1023 ETTILIPTGEQYR
+1023 ETTILIPSGEQYR
-1036 PDRVVIKGNEATIVD
+1036 PDRVVIQGNEATIID
-1051 YKFGEKESKNY
+1051 YKFGDKESKTY
-1062 IQQVK
+1062 RQQVK
-1067 QYMNLIAGM
+1067 RYMDLIGEM
-1076 GYQTSGFVCYVSLGK
+1076 GYRTCGYVCYVSLKK
-1091 VERVF
+1091 VEKIL

>member
-1 MNYELISPMLNIYR
+1 MLNIYR

-32 LLFDPKRERA
+32 LLFDPKKERA

-60 TRILKELHALSQGE
+60 SRILKELHALSQGE
-74 KSNYRADLI
+74 RSDYRAGLMA
-83 SKDYPTE
+83 E
-90 DAVNA
+90 FRMDAQMVNER
-95 KAKHILTTIL
+95 AKHILTTIL

-139 ELDNTATL
+139 ELDNSSTL

-169 LTAYAEEKI
+169 LTAYAEERI

-183 WNMRSNIMEL
+183 WNMRGNIMEL
-193 GKEIFKE
+193 GREIFKE
-200 SYQHKAEDTNRKLH
+200 SYQNKAEDTNRKLH

-226 RDIKTTFEARVKQ
+226 RDIKTGFEAKVKQ
-239 TATEGLNVMARN
+239 TANDGLNIMARN
-251 GLTHEDFSY
+251 GLTHDDFSY
-260 KDTTTLEKLV
+260 KTTNTLEKLV
-270 KGKLEISNRFAKYA
+270 KGKLEISTRFISFA
-284 DDVNNCFT
+284 N
-292 KKTSQD
+292 D
-298 VKSAIESAYNN
+298 VKNCYTKSKPQDIKNAIETAYQG
-309 GLGKC
+309 GLQKC
-314 FQQIVEMLSVD
+314 FIQLVELFQSD
-325 IVTYNSAVMVLKHI
+325 IVIYNSAVMVLKHI

-384 EKTGITI
+384 EKTGIHI
-391 DNFMIDEFQDTSTLQ
+391 DNFMIDEFQDTSVLQ
-406 WKNFH
+406 WKNFL
-411 PLMANSL
+411 PLMSNSL

-448 ILSDF
+448 VLTDF
-453 RSEQIHEENLE
+453 RPEQLHEENLE

-469 DKNIVDFNNSFF
+469 DRNIVDFNNSFF
-481 RRAASLLQ
+481 RRAAQLLQ
-489 SKLNENLQAVLPV
+489 TKLNENLKAIIPI
-502 YPQLEAL
+502 YPGLEAL
-509 THKIEH
+509 TSKIEH
-515 AYANIHQKTSPK
+515 AYANIHQQTSPK
-527 AGTGRV
+527 AAIGRV
-533 EVRFIAADENED
+533 QVCFIDHQENED
-545 GWKAESLQR
+545 GWKTESLNR
-554 LPAMLEELQG
+554 LPALLEDLQY
-564 RGYRPADICILV
+564 RGYRPSDIALLV
-576 RKNDEEQQVIHRLLN
+576 RTNSEEQDVIHKLLN
-591 YKTTAEAKPDVCYDI
+591 YKTTPEAKPNCCYDI

-620 RFVLGLLQLFV
+620 RFVLGILQLFV
-631 NPTDSIQQTIVN
+631 NPSDSIQQTIVN

-649 RQHKSENEALNA
+649 KQHKSENEALNA
-661 CFSIFDSSENIFSSL
+661 CFFQTDRNENVFSTL
-676 FTNDENERLK
+676 FTFEENAVLNE
-686 QVQHSSLYD
+686 VIHSSLYD
-695 MVEQII
+695 MVERIVL
-701 SLFGIGSWHNE
+701 LFGVGAWHNE
-712 AVFVQAFQDVVF
+712 AVFIQAFQDVVF

-736 FLTWWKKNGSKQ
+736 FLTWWKKNGGKQ

-772 RVVVMPFCDWDLD
+772 KVVIMPFCDWDLD

-798 APFNELPLLPIEYGS
+798 APFNELPLLPIEYS
-813 KLGKSIFAE
+813 SRLGQSIFAE
-822 NYFDEQMHL
+822 NFFDEQMHL

-851 CFAPAPKKEVESL
+851 CITPAPKKEIESL

-878 NVETPGLDPQIIPLS
+878 SVKTPGLDMEIMSLSNSYNDQTKQFELGDPTQAVYHDIPTT
-893 KSFDE
+893 D
-898 VSKVFSLGEPTRMI
+898 I
-912 YNEASE
+912 
-918 SGGNE
+918 NE
-923 KITDYRSVTSTD
+923 KVTLYPSVSSSD

-951 QLTDSRL
+951 HLTDSKL
-958 NYGLI
+958 NYGII

-968 KQITRKSDQ
+968 RQITTKADQ
-977 EKAIAAMIREGRIS
+977 PKAIADLVYSGRIS
-991 EQEGETVVT
+991 MDESRIVET
-1000 EMEKFWNLPET
+1000 ELQHFWNLPET
-1011 ENWFVEDARVLN
+1011 ANWFADDARVLN
-1023 ETTILIPTGEQYR
+1023 ETTILIPSGEQYR
-1036 PDRVVIKGNEATIVD
+1036 PDRVVIQGNEATIID
-1051 YKFGEKESKNY
+1051 YKFGDKESKTY
-1062 IQQVK
+1062 RQQVK
-1067 QYMNLIAGM
+1067 RYMDLIGEM
-1076 GYQTSGFVCYVSLGK
+1076 GYRTCGYVCYVSLKK
-1091 VERVF
+1091 VEKIL